1 MTLTTPRTT
10 ALLLAAL
17 LLAACSTTPPPRT
30 GSWKPDRSLARI
42 EASGDAREVVMV
54 ALGLLDVGYQFGGKN
69 PEAGLDC
76 SGMAAFIYRNAVGV
90 SLPHNAAE
98 IANRTR
104 PVNKNELQAGDM
116 VFFNTMNRPYSH
128 MGVYLGDGKFIH
140 APRTNSTVRVDSLD
154 NRYFA
159 SRFDGGRTVFR

>member
-1 MTLTTPRTT
+1 MRLFYVLP
-10 ALLLAAL
+10 LVLV
-17 LLAACSTTPPPRT
+17 LAACGSLGGRSSAPETIAQRPASFSGRGNDVAFYALSLIDT
-30 GSWKPDRSLARI
+30 GYR
-42 EASGDAREVVMV
+42 
-54 ALGLLDVGYQFGGKN
+54 FGGKN
-69 PEAGLDC
+69 PQAGLDC
-76 SGMAAFIYRNAVGV
+76 SGMVTYIFDQAVGLKV
-90 SLPHNAAE
+90 SGSAAD
-98 IANRTR
+98 IARSGR
-104 PVNKNELQAGDM
+104 PVARQGLKPGDL